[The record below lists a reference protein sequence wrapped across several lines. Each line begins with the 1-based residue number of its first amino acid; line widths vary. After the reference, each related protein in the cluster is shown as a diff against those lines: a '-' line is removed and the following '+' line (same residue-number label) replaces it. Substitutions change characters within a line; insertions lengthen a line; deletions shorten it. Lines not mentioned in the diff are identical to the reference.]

1 MMAMLKQTVWSLSV
15 ILFLS
20 HHSINPPVN
29 ASAAED
35 SYDYYRECKTSD
47 IGLAQSAAGTLPNG
61 IPAFL
66 VEIFNTCESSCGITN
81 IHISCGAFASVKL
94 VNPRVFRRLAVDDC
108 LVNDGQPIRS
118 GQAFSFIYANSFMY
132 PMKVSRVDTC

>member
-1 MMAMLKQTVWSLSV
+1 MMMAIMKTVLSLSV

-20 HHSINPPVN
+20 HHSINSPVN

-35 SYDYYRECKTSD
+35 SYDYYKECKTSD

-61 IPAFL
+61 IPTFL
-66 VEIFNTCESSCGITN
+66 VEIFNTCESSCGISDV
-81 IHISCGAFASVKL
+81 HVSCGAFASVKL
-94 VNPRVFRRLAVDDC
+94 VNPRVFQRVAVDDC

-118 GQAFSFIYANSFMY
+118 GQAFSFVYANSFMY
-132 PMKVSRVDTC
+132 PMKVSRADTC